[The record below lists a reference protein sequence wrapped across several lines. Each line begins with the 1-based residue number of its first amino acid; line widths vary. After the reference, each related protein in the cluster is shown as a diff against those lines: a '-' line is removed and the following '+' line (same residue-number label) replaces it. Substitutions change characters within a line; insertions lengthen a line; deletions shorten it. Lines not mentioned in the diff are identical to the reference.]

1 MSFATHCE
9 PGGELIVDLLIQDR
23 RIRQRELAMVYETQ
37 RKDACRIEQALVTS
51 RLVSD
56 QDIAETYARHLHVP
70 LSSLDESAFTP
81 DEQVI
86 ELLPNKLMRDALVVP
101 MFERKRSLHVAVV
114 DPSDLG
120 VLHDIQLYSGL
131 TPVAHVAPLRQ
142 VEHALDRLFGARD
155 VVNEIS
161 LEVPSDEN
169 GLEADIGEEI
179 IDLDK
184 PIIEGEDT
192 HIIRMVNHVIRQAID
207 EGASDIHIE
216 PLAETVSIRFRIDG
230 VLYARPAP
238 PKSMFLPLLSRL
250 KVISKMDIAEKRL
263 AQDGAFSVR
272 KQASQIDMRVNCVPT
287 IYGQKMVVR
296 ILNKNALPL
305 DLGKLGLDE
314 GQRRLFHQMAKAPHG
329 LIFVTGPTGSGK
341 STTLYATLNLL
352 NSPSK
357 NLVTVEDPVEYKMSG
372 INQVQTQPA
381 IGLSFASA
389 LRAFL
394 RQDPDV
400 IMVGEVRDQET
411 AEICLRAALT
421 GHMVLSTL
429 HTNTALAAID
439 RLVDMGIEPFMVG
452 STMRLVE
459 AQRLIRRLCPEC
471 KEPYEPDQQT
481 LERYRI
487 GRSDTLFRPVG
498 CPACSN
504 TGYKGRIGIFEV
516 IQITPTL
523 RDMIDKRAPLAELQQ
538 QAERE
543 GMHSL
548 MTNAL
553 AKVRQGITSL
563 EEVIKS
569 VQEGDH

>member
-142 VEHALDRLFGARD
+142 IEHALDRLFGARD

-263 AQDGAFSVR
+263 A
-272 KQASQIDMRVNCVPT
+272 
-287 IYGQKMVVR
+287 
-296 ILNKNALPL
+296 ALP
-305 DLGKLGLDE
+305 
-314 GQRRLFHQMAKAPHG
+314 A
-329 LIFVTGPTGSGK
+329 SGGWP
-341 STTLYATLNLL
+341 STFN
-352 NSPSK
+352 
-357 NLVTVEDPVEYKMSG
+357 
-372 INQVQTQPA
+372 
-381 IGLSFASA
+381 
-389 LRAFL
+389 
-394 RQDPDV
+394 
-400 IMVGEVRDQET
+400 
-411 AEICLRAALT
+411 
-421 GHMVLSTL
+421 
-429 HTNTALAAID
+429 
-439 RLVDMGIEPFMVG
+439 
-452 STMRLVE
+452 
-459 AQRLIRRLCPEC
+459 
-471 KEPYEPDQQT
+471 
-481 LERYRI
+481 
-487 GRSDTLFRPVG
+487 
-498 CPACSN
+498 
-504 TGYKGRIGIFEV
+504 
-516 IQITPTL
+516 
-523 RDMIDKRAPLAELQQ
+523 
-538 QAERE
+538 
-543 GMHSL
+543 
-548 MTNAL
+548 
-553 AKVRQGITSL
+553 
-563 EEVIKS
+563 
-569 VQEGDH
+569 